1 MDARPF
7 RRPVVSPAM
16 DLVELEQRARTL
28 LAPTAYDYIAG
39 GADDERTLA
48 DNAAAWGRVRLRP
61 RVLQDVA
68 LVDAST
74 TVLGTPVSLP
84 VLVAPMAYHR
94 LVHDEGEE
102 ATAAG
107 TAAAGTVLVAS
118 TLATTSLEHV
128 AAAAP
133 GSPQW
138 FQLYVHRDRGF
149 TAELVA
155 RAGEA
160 GYRALVLTV
169 DLPVLGYRPRDERNR
184 FTLPEG
190 MVMANVGRS
199 TEATDG
205 SAIALYAA
213 GELDPSLTPA
223 DVGWLRGLTTLPV
236 LVKGVLRADDARTCV
251 DEGAA
256 GIVVSNHGGRQLDR
270 AVTPLD
276 VLPQVVEAVGGRAEV
291 LLDTGITDGADIV
304 AAVANGATACMVGR
318 AYLYGLMA
326 GGERGVD
333 RALEI
338 FRDQIVRTLQL
349 LGVAE
354 LSQLRPAHAVL
365 GGFGGHHGR
374 QTP

>member
-61 RVLQDVA
+61 RVLRDVA
-68 LVDAST
+68 LVDSST

-118 TLATTSLEHV
+118 TLATTSLEDV

-155 RAGEA
+155 RAGQA

-223 DVGWLRGLTTLPV
+223 DVEWLRGLTTLPV

-256 GIVVSNHGGRQLDR
+256 GIVVSNHGGRQLDS
-270 AVTPLD
+270 AVAGAD
-276 VLPQVVEAVGGRAEV
+276 ALPEVVHAVAGRAEV
-291 LLDTGITDGADIV
+291 LVDGGVRRGTDVVKALAMGARAVLLGRPVLWALATGGADGV
-304 AAVANGATACMVGR
+304 TA
-318 AYLYGLMA
+318 
-326 GGERGVD
+326 
-333 RALEI
+333 
-338 FRDQIVRTLQL
+338 L
-349 LGVAE
+349 LGGMREEVVRAMALCGCPTVADVGPD
-354 LSQLRPAHAVL
+354 LLAFPPGRP
-365 GGFGGHHGR
+365 
-374 QTP
+374 